1 MLLRNSWTSD
11 RGNFSELPS
20 GYLVSINSVLK
31 LDADSRKAHVA
42 RGTRGNRGNA
52 HRKSEMQSCWWAV
65 IGAQFK
71 TDSKFGYCIGGG
83 GKLMNWTPSQST
95 SLWGLGD
102 HLFHVISNRHRFYL
116 SLSLTTCTLPGIH
129 VLSFQRRDLNRWP
142 ARTSASQQFPMNITA
157 SEKLT
162 LSPHQLLYNDMV
174 LQVPSASVA
183 SRSFLSSCDLIDR
196 FC

>member
-1 MLLRNSWTSD
+1 MTSFGAVRAMLLRNSWTSD

-116 SLSLTTCTLPGIH
+116 SLSLTTCTVIPKKR
-129 VLSFQRRDLNRWP
+129 FKP
-142 ARTSASQQFPMNITA
+142 MARSHICITA
-157 SEKLT
+157 I
-162 LSPHQLLYNDMV
+162 PHEYY
-174 LQVPSASVA
+174 S
-183 SRSFLSSCDLIDR
+183 I
-196 FC
+196 